1 MLKSLLLE
9 RTSTT
14 GKLRMLT
21 LLVCFISQKICS
33 NDYER
38 YFNVK
43 QDHELEKC
51 LDVNAIVRLCQPAI
65 KNGKKISASLGIS
78 NTDRVCGTILSSEI
92 TKVYGVEGLPE
103 DTINLEFVGSAG
115 QSFGCIPEPWCYNE
129 ALRRL

>member
-1 MLKSLLLE
+1 MLKVDLA
-9 RTSTT
+9 
-14 GKLRMLT
+14 GMLY
-21 LLVCFISQKICS
+21 QPKICS

-115 QSFGCIPEPWCYNE
+115 QSFGAFRCYNE
-129 ALRRL
+129 ALRRF